1 VRSYLYVPADAPG
14 KLAGA
19 LRRGADAVIVDLEDA
34 VAPVA
39 KDAARAAVREWLA
52 GQAPD
57 TGRIWVRINPGD
69 LGHADARAVV
79 SPALAGVCAAKTA
92 SASQIA
98 ALGTVIAEAEEALG
112 LPVGKVAVAP
122 LLETAGAVLNA
133 AEIARAPRVTRLQ
146 LGEADLRAELGI
158 TPGVDEREL
167 LLVRSMAVL
176 ASAAAG
182 IEPPIAAASLDF
194 RDLDALR
201 VSSEA
206 FRRLGFC
213 GRTCIHPAQIPVVN
227 EVFTPSTQEIAA
239 ARDVVARFEAAIA
252 AGAGVCLDAEGR
264 MIDEAVV
271 RTARRIIALAPAGC

>member
-206 FRRLGFC
+206 FRRLGFR

-227 EVFTPSTQEIAA
+227 DVFTPSTQEIAA